1 MSRFYST
8 KTYGNEVG
16 LSCCFRQWKATHSH
30 CSKLHGYSLGVRL
43 VFECQTLDDRGWVQ
57 DFGGLKPVKKWLQE
71 TFDHTVLIAVDDPC
85 LSDFKRLDE
94 RGLINLR
101 IVECVGC
108 ESFARL
114 ICNQVNKILG
124 ETEQLNSTARIYSVE
139 VFEHGANSATYV
151 NA

>member
-16 LSCCFRQWKATHSH
+16 LSCCFRQWRATHSH

-57 DFGGLKPVKKWLQE
+57 DFGGLKLVKKWLQE

-85 LSDFKRLDE
+85 LSDFKKLDKQ
-94 RGLINLR
+94 GLIDLR
-101 IVECVGC
+101 IVEGVGC

-124 ETEQLNSTARIYSVE
+124 ETEQLNSTTRVHSVE

>member
-8 KTYGNEVG
+8 KTYGNEAG
-16 LSCCFRQWKATHSH
+16 LSCCFRQWRATHSH

-57 DFGGLKPVKKWLQE
+57 DFGGLKLVKKWLQE

-85 LSDFKRLDE
+85 LSNFKTLDKQ
-94 RGLINLR
+94 GLIDLR
-101 IVECVGC
+101 IVEGVGC
-108 ESFARL
+108 ESFARF
-114 ICNQVNKILG
+114 ICNQVNKILS
-124 ETEQLNSTARIYSVE
+124 ETEQLNSTARVHSVE